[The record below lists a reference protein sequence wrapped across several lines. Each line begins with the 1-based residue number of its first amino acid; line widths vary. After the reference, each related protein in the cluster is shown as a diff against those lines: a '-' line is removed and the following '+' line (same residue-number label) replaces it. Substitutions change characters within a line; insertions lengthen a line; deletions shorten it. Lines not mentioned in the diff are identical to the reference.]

1 MEFALPYKRELVEVK
16 VQYNEQL
23 AHTNNLQ
30 KTIELLHQD
39 QQRSDK
45 IHKVFITF
53 GIQFVCLYGQ
63 YIVSNRKHAIGNK
76 FGARS

>member
-45 IHKVFITF
+45 IHKVLITF
-53 GIQFVCLYGQ
+53 GIQFDCLYAQ
-63 YIVSNRKHAIGNK
+63 CSVKSKACNWK
-76 FGARS
+76 